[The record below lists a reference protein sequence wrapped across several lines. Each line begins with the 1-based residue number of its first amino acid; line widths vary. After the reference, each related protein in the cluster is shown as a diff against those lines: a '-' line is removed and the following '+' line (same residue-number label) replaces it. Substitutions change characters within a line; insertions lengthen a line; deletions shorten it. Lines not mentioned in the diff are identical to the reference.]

1 MPILLLIIMFF
12 PGCYVIKQ
20 GYNQMLMLYKA
31 QPIEYALRDSKIDQE
46 TRKKLELVISVRK
59 FAHEHVHLKTFNN
72 YKDVN
77 LDWHKVM
84 FNVSAC
90 EPLAFKSYE
99 WWFPIIGY
107 VPYKGFFN
115 KEDANAEQIRLEKL
129 GLEVQLSQIGGYSS
143 LGFFADPLWPS
154 MLKMNDY
161 DLADLIFHELLH
173 STIYINN
180 HTSFNESLASF
191 VAKQANLAYF
201 NNDIK
206 IIKHYEN
213 KDAYQQFFY
222 DLYSDLEFI
231 YNNEI
236 KTEKI
241 LKLKQ
246 EKLKEYEI
254 RYQEKFKSNLNWRKV
269 NNAFLMSFK
278 RYNSNDANF
287 LKLFNIL
294 DKDFSKFLHEID
306 TYARYQEPFLV
317 IQQRI
322 KHRNK
327 T

>member
-1 MPILLLIIMFF
+1 MPIVLLLLMFL

-31 QPIEYALRDSKIDQE
+31 QPIEYALRDTKIDQE
-46 TRKKLELVISVRK
+46 TRRKLELVLSLRK
-59 FAHEHVHLKTFNN
+59 FAQEHVHLKIYNN
-72 YKDVN
+72 YKDVS
-77 LDWHKVM
+77 LDWQKVM

-90 EPLAFKSYE
+90 EPLAFKPYE
-99 WWFPIIGY
+99 WWFPIIGH

-115 KEDANAEQIRLEKL
+115 REDAKAEQIRLEKL

-173 STIYINN
+173 STIYIYN

-191 VAKQANLAYF
+191 VAKQASLAYF

-206 IIKHYEN
+206 VIKHYEN
-213 KDAYQQFFY
+213 KDSYHHFFY
-222 DLYSDLEFI
+222 NLYSDLETI
-231 YNNEI
+231 YNNKNKHSEI
-236 KTEKI
+236 LI
-241 LKLKQ
+241 LKQ
-246 EKLKEYEI
+246 EKLTEYQI
-254 RYQEKFKSNLNWRKV
+254 KYQEKFKSNLNWQKV

-287 LKLFNIL
+287 LNLFNIL
-294 DKDFSKFLHEID
+294 DKDFSKFLNEID
-306 TYARYQEPFLV
+306 AYARYQEPFLA
-317 IQQRI
+317 IQERV
-322 KHRNK
+322 KHWNK
-327 T
+327 P